1 MSREPACVGVTGAAA
16 LNVPSDLAR
25 RHRQPG
31 VCRRAFWPAVGGQV
45 HGAVAVSRRA
55 GNVRRLVRSRG
66 VRTEKRQTSDRHPNG
81 VRPSVHASFIERP
94 VRQPPSSFLIAQR
107 RGWCHPPNPVFW
119 TLAPASGARHFPGH
133 SVCYWLTLSSRH
145 NRHRTP
151 PERARQSR
159 FAAGIRIISER
170 LSSAMSAEQEDRRGL
185 SANPKR
191 PRRAV

>member
-94 VRQPPSSFLIAQR
+94 VRQRLSGLLIAQR
-107 RGWCHPPNPVFW
+107 RGWCHHPNPVFW
-119 TLAPASGARHFPGH
+119 THALCVRVAVSRCALRRLAANRPARNCAAASRNNASNH
-133 SVCYWLTLSSRH
+133 SSNAT
-145 NRHRTP
+145 
-151 PERARQSR
+151 RA
-159 FAAGIRIISER
+159 A
-170 LSSAMSAEQEDRRGL
+170 SAL
-185 SANPKR
+185 
-191 PRRAV
+191 RRALMSLKESAFRTCNIVRSR